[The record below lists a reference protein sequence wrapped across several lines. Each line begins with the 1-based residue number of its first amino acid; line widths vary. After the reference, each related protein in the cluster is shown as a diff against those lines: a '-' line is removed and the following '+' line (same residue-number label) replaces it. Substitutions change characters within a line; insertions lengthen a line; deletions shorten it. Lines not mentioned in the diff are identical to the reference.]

1 VTEEPPAQAPANEAA
16 ETAPPSGRGAAGV
29 ILIVVGGIAALLALA
44 LLVGGAAAVVVDL
57 TQRDDDGFV
66 MSPTEDFSTETYA
79 ITSESADID
88 LDGPDWATKDLVG
101 TVRIRSE
108 SDRAVFVGIA
118 READVTRY
126 LDGVDHV
133 VVTELGREPDY
144 SERPGG
150 APEGPPGEQRFW
162 AASAT
167 GAGEQTLDWD
177 PEDGTWNVV
186 VMNTD
191 GSRDVAADL
200 SIGAELDP
208 LIWIGLG
215 LLLGGGLIAV
225 VAVLAI
231 TAGVR
236 RGR

>member
-1 VTEEPPAQAPANEAA
+1 MA
-16 ETAPPSGRGAAGV
+16 
-29 ILIVVGGIAALLALA
+29 LIVVGGIAALLALA
-44 LLVGGAAAVVVDL
+44 LLVGGCAAVAIDL
-57 TQRDDDGFV
+57 TQRDDGFV

-118 READVTRY
+118 RETDVAAY
-126 LDGVDHV
+126 LDGVGHV

-150 APEGPPGEQRFW
+150 APEGPPAEQSFW
-162 AASAT
+162 TASAT
-167 GAGEQTLDWD
+167 GSGEQTLDWD
-177 PEDGTWNVV
+177 PEDGTWNIV
-186 VMNTD
+186 VMNAD
-191 GSRDVAADL
+191 GSQGVAAEL

-208 LIWIGLG
+208 LIWIGVG
-215 LLLGGGLIAV
+215 LLLAGGLLGV
-225 VAVLAI
+225 VAAVAM
-231 TAGVR
+231 TSGVR

>member
-1 VTEEPPAQAPANEAA
+1 M
-16 ETAPPSGRGAAGV
+16 
-29 ILIVVGGIAALLALA
+29 LIVVGGMVALLALA
-44 LLVGGAAAVVVDL
+44 LLVGGCAAVAVDL

-66 MSPTEDFSTETYA
+66 MSPTENFSTETYA
-79 ITSESADID
+79 ISSESADID
-88 LDGPDWATKDLVG
+88 LDGPDWATKDIVG

-118 READVTRY
+118 READVAGY
-126 LDGVDHV
+126 LDGVEHV

-150 APEGPPGEQRFW
+150 PPDGPPAEQGFW
-162 AASAT
+162 AASAS
-167 GAGEQTLDWD
+167 GSDEQTLDWD

-186 VMNTD
+186 VMNAD

-208 LIWIGLG
+208 LIWVGVG
-215 LLLGGGLIAV
+215 LLVVGGLFAV
-225 VAVLAI
+225 AAAVAI
-231 TAGVR
+231 TSGVR